1 MISPGATIGVLGSGQ
16 LGRMLG
22 LVARR
27 YGYRFHVYSNEPDSP
42 AGQIADLEFVG
53 AYDDAQRVREFARGV
68 DVMTFEFENV
78 ASSCAEAA
86 EAVTLVRPAGRI
98 LHVTQHRIREKTLLR
113 DSGIPVTP
121 FRAVRDAADLEG
133 FRYPAV
139 LKTAAFGYDGKGQRK
154 VASREEARAALASF
168 QGAETILEEFIPF
181 RREVSVVGGRSAN
194 GEFVHFGVLENDH
207 ANHIL
212 DISQGPVSYDHP
224 ALAVAQQ
231 VFEKLDVVG
240 VLCVEMFEL
249 ADGSVLV
256 NELAPRAHNSGH
268 LTIEACD
275 VSQFE
280 LQLRTICDLPIAM
293 PRYRQG
299 AGAMA
304 NLLGDVWSAGE
315 PHWDRALALPVAL
328 HLYGKRDPRP
338 GRKMGH
344 LSAAAT
350 TPAEAAAL
358 VREARARLR

>member
-1 MISPGATIGVLGSGQ
+1 MIKPGATIGVIGSGQ

-42 AGQIADLEFVG
+42 AGQIADLEAVG
-53 AYDDAQRVREFARGV
+53 PYDDADRVRDFARGV

-78 ASSCAEAA
+78 ASACAEAA
-86 EAVTLVRPAGRI
+86 ESVTLVRPAGRV
-98 LHVTQHRIREKTLLR
+98 LHITQHRIREKSFLR
-113 DSGIPVTP
+113 DAGIPVTP
-121 FRAVRDAADLEG
+121 FRPVRDAADLEG

-154 VASREEARAALASF
+154 VANLDEARAALASF
-168 QGAETILEEFIPF
+168 QGAEAILEEFIPF
-181 RREVSVVGGRSAN
+181 TREVSVVGGRNES
-194 GEFVHFGVLENDH
+194 GDFVHFGVFENAH

-224 ALAVAQQ
+224 AIGVARA

-249 ADGSVLV
+249 ADGTVLV
-256 NELAPRAHNSGH
+256 NELAPRTHNSGH

-280 LQLRTICDLPIAM
+280 LHLRTICGLPIAM
-293 PRYRQG
+293 PRYLRG

-315 PHWDRALALPVAL
+315 PHWERALELPVAL

-344 LSAAAT
+344 ISAAAA